1 MFCFQQRGHTPAYYK
16 KSKNSDDLDR
26 SLLTFIP
33 DAPRISEQ
41 GFPPNFDWKFLP
53 AKFYDSRMKS
63 TVSEFNLSSVNENGM
78 KAANSAFELL
88 SRSNS
93 NLNEEEPRQQ
103 PETKVEPEPKEEVVA
118 KKSAKKSARPK
129 TFR

>member
-1 MFCFQQRGHTPAYYK
+1 MLYTQQKGHTPAYYK
-16 KSKNSDDLDR
+16 KSKNSEDIDR
-26 SLLTFIP
+26 SLLTNVP
-33 DAPRISEQ
+33 DAPRIAEQ

-63 TVSEFNLSSVNENGM
+63 TVSELNLSSLNENGM
-78 KAANSAFELL
+78 KAASSAFELL

-93 NLNEEEPRQQ
+93 NLNEEPEQEPQ
-103 PETKVEPEPKEEVVA
+103 EEVVE
-118 KKSAKKSARPK
+118 KKSAKKINRPK